1 MKRSKLS
8 HKLAAAAT
16 VGMAVGSSSDA
27 FAGTATGSATDLVDM
42 TDNVIT
48 ASSGFTNLIS
58 TLAYIA
64 GAGLALAGV
73 FKLKQH
79 VDNPAQAPMKDAL
92 IRLACGGMF
101 LSLPFLLGVMQG
113 SISNGEN
120 DQVDV
125 SGLAMKGASG
135 LFSSSATGGP

>member
-16 VGMAVGSSSDA
+16 AGALMADSVDA
-27 FAGTATGSATDLVDM
+27 HAANATDL
-42 TDNVIT
+42 TKAATNVVT
-48 ASSGFTNLIS
+48 AVSGTVALIS

-64 GAGLALAGV
+64 GAGLALAGI

-101 LSLPFLLGVMQG
+101 LALPFMMRIMQG
-113 SISNGEN
+113 SISNG
-120 DQVDV
+120 DQTKANVA
-125 SGLAMKGASG
+125 GLKLGN
-135 LFSSSATGGP
+135 SSALFVVGP

>member
-16 VGMAVGSSSDA
+16 VGML
-27 FAGTATGSATDLVDM
+27 AGQSTAAL
-42 TDNVIT
+42 
-48 ASSGFTNLIS
+48 ASSADDLTQASKNVVQAVSGTVALIS

-64 GAGLALAGV
+64 GAGLALAGI

-101 LSLPFLLGVMQG
+101 LALPFMMRIMQG
-113 SISNGEN
+113 SISDG
-120 DQVDV
+120 DLAKADV
-125 SGLAMKGASG
+125 SNLKLENSSD
-135 LFSSSATGGP
+135 LFNPG

>member
-16 VGMAVGSSSDA
+16 VGML
-27 FAGTATGSATDLVDM
+27 AGQSTAAL
-42 TDNVIT
+42 
-48 ASSGFTNLIS
+48 ASSADDLTQASKNVVQAVSGTVALIS

-64 GAGLALAGV
+64 GAGLALAGI

-101 LSLPFLLGVMQG
+101 LALPFMMRVMQG
-113 SISNGEN
+113 SISDG
-120 DQVDV
+120 DLGDRKSVV
-125 SGLAMKGASG
+125 
-135 LFSSSATGGP
+135 

>member
-1 MKRSKLS
+1 MKRSNLS

-16 VGMAVGSSSDA
+16 VGMFAGQSSDA
-27 FAGTATGSATDLVDM
+27 LAAGATDL
-42 TDNVIT
+42 TT
-48 ASSGFTNLIS
+48 ASKNVVTAVSGTVALIS

-64 GAGLALAGV
+64 GAGLALAGI

-101 LSLPFLLGVMQG
+101 LSLPFMMRIMQG
-113 SISNGEN
+113 SISDG
-120 DQVDV
+120 DTAKIDV
-125 SGLAMKGASG
+125 TGMVLE
-135 LFSSSATGGP
+135 SSTGFNVP

>member
-16 VGMAVGSSSDA
+16 VGML
-27 FAGTATGSATDLVDM
+27 AGQSTAAL
-42 TDNVIT
+42 
-48 ASSGFTNLIS
+48 ASSADDLTQASKNVVQAVSGTVALIS

-64 GAGLALAGV
+64 GAGLALAGI

-92 IRLACGGMF
+92 IRLATGGMF
-101 LSLPFLLGVMQG
+101 LALPFMMRIMQG
-113 SISNGEN
+113 SISDGDLGKADVTNLKLEN
-120 DQVDV
+120 SSD
-125 SGLAMKGASG
+125 
-135 LFSSSATGGP
+135 LFNPG

>member
-16 VGMAVGSSSDA
+16 AGALMADSADA
-27 FAGTATGSATDLVDM
+27 FAGTNTDL
-42 TDNVIT
+42 TKAATNVVT
-48 ASSGFTNLIS
+48 AVSGTVALIS

-64 GAGLALAGV
+64 GAGLALAGI

-101 LSLPFLLGVMQG
+101 LALPFMMRIMQG
-113 SISNGEN
+113 SISNG
-120 DQVDV
+120 DQTKAVV
-125 SGLAMKGASG
+125 SGLKLGNSST
-135 LFSSSATGGP
+135 LFTP

>member
-16 VGMAVGSSSDA
+16 VGMVAGSAPA
-27 FAGTATGSATDLVDM
+27 FASVSSNTQLVDM
-42 TDNVIT
+42 TKNVIT

-92 IRLACGGMF
+92 IRLACGGLF
-101 LSLPFLLGVMQG
+101 LSLPFLLNVMQG
-113 SISNGEN
+113 SISDGNADAVNIDGLKLEGAA
-120 DQVDV
+120 DV
-125 SGLAMKGASG
+125 
-135 LFSSSATGGP
+135 FN

>member
-16 VGMAVGSSSDA
+16 VGMVAASAPA
-27 FAGTATGSATDLVDM
+27 FAGNSSNTQLVDM
-42 TDNVIT
+42 TKNVIT

-92 IRLACGGMF
+92 IRLACGGLF
-101 LSLPFLLGVMQG
+101 LSLPFLLNVMQG
-113 SISNGEN
+113 SISDGNA
-120 DQVDV
+120 DQVNIDGLKLEGAADV
-125 SGLAMKGASG
+125 
-135 LFSSSATGGP
+135 FN

>member
-16 VGMAVGSSSDA
+16 VGML
-27 FAGTATGSATDLVDM
+27 AGQSTAAL
-42 TDNVIT
+42 
-48 ASSGFTNLIS
+48 ASSADDLTQASKNVVQAVSGTVALIS

-64 GAGLALAGV
+64 GAGLALAGI

-101 LSLPFLLGVMQG
+101 LALPFMMRVMQG
-113 SISNGEN
+113 SISDG
-120 DQVDV
+120 DLGKADV
-125 SGLAMKGASG
+125 SNLKLENSSD
-135 LFSSSATGGP
+135 LFNPG

>member
-16 VGMAVGSSSDA
+16 MGAAVGSSSDA
-27 FAGTATGSATDLVDM
+27 FAVGSATDLVDM

-101 LSLPFLLGVMQG
+101 LSLPFLLTVLPG
-113 SISNGEN
+113 SISDGEN
-120 DQVDV
+120 TQVDV
-125 SGLAMKGASG
+125 DGLRMDGAGS
-135 LFSSSATGGP
+135 LFSSGAGGGP

>member
-16 VGMAVGSSSDA
+16 AGALMADSIDARAATNSDLTTA
-27 FAGTATGSATDLVDM
+27 ANNVVTAVSGTVA
-42 TDNVIT
+42 
-48 ASSGFTNLIS
+48 LIS

-64 GAGLALAGV
+64 GAGLALAGI

-101 LSLPFLLGVMQG
+101 LALPFIMRIMQG
-113 SISNGEN
+113 SISNGDNATADVQGLKLEN
-120 DQVDV
+120 SSQ
-125 SGLAMKGASG
+125 
-135 LFSSSATGGP
+135 LFIP

>member
-16 VGMAVGSSSDA
+16 VGML
-27 FAGTATGSATDLVDM
+27 AGQSTAAL
-42 TDNVIT
+42 
-48 ASSGFTNLIS
+48 ASSADDLTQASKNVVQAVSGTVALIS

-64 GAGLALAGV
+64 GAGLALAGI

-101 LSLPFLLGVMQG
+101 LALPFMMRIMQG
-113 SISNGEN
+113 SISDGDLDKADVTNLKLEN
-120 DQVDV
+120 SSD
-125 SGLAMKGASG
+125 
-135 LFSSSATGGP
+135 LFNPG

>member
-16 VGMAVGSSSDA
+16 VGML
-27 FAGTATGSATDLVDM
+27 AGQSTAAL
-42 TDNVIT
+42 
-48 ASSGFTNLIS
+48 ASSADDLTQASKNVVQAVSGTVALIS

-64 GAGLALAGV
+64 GAGLALAGI

-101 LSLPFLLGVMQG
+101 LALPFMMRIMQG
-113 SISNGEN
+113 SISDG
-120 DQVDV
+120 DLGKADV
-125 SGLAMKGASG
+125 SNLKLENSSD
-135 LFSSSATGGP
+135 LFNPG

>member
-16 VGMAVGSSSDA
+16 VGMFVGQSTNA
-27 FAGTATGSATDLVDM
+27 LANANATDL
-42 TDNVIT
+42 TDASKNIVT
-48 ASSGFTNLIS
+48 AVSGTVALIS

-64 GAGLALAGV
+64 GAGLALAGI

-101 LSLPFLLGVMQG
+101 LSLPFMMRIMQG
-113 SISNGEN
+113 SISDGDTGKIDVTGMALEN
-120 DQVDV
+120 
-125 SGLAMKGASG
+125 
-135 LFSSSATGGP
+135 SSTTFNP

>member
-16 VGMAVGSSSDA
+16 AGALAAQSGDA
-27 FAGTATGSATDLVDM
+27 FAATAADLTKASQNVVTAVSGTVA
-42 TDNVIT
+42 
-48 ASSGFTNLIS
+48 LIS

-64 GAGLALAGV
+64 GAGLALAGI

-101 LSLPFLLGVMQG
+101 LALPFMMKIMQG
-113 SISNGEN
+113 SISDG
-120 DQVDV
+120 DTGKADV
-125 SGLAMKGASG
+125 SNLKLENASG
-135 LFSSSATGGP
+135 LFIP

>member
-16 VGMAVGSSSDA
+16 AGVLMANSADA
-27 FAGTATGSATDLVDM
+27 FAAGGASNADL
-42 TDNVIT
+42 TT
-48 ASSGFTNLIS
+48 ASKNIVIAVSGTVALIS

-64 GAGLALAGV
+64 GAGLALAGI

-101 LSLPFLLGVMQG
+101 LALPFMMRIMQG
-113 SISNGEN
+113 SISNGEQ
-120 DQVDV
+120 DKVV
-125 SGLAMKGASG
+125 TTGMKLQNASTI
-135 LFSSSATGGP
+135 FMP

>member
-16 VGMAVGSSSDA
+16 VGML
-27 FAGTATGSATDLVDM
+27 AGQSTAAL
-42 TDNVIT
+42 
-48 ASSGFTNLIS
+48 ASSADDLTQASKNVVQAVSGTVALIS
-58 TLAYIA
+58 TLAYIS
-64 GAGLALAGV
+64 GAGLALAGI

-101 LSLPFLLGVMQG
+101 LALPFMMRIMQG
-113 SISNGEN
+113 SISDGDLDKADVTNLKLEN
-120 DQVDV
+120 SSD
-125 SGLAMKGASG
+125 
-135 LFSSSATGGP
+135 LFNPG

>member
-16 VGMAVGSSSDA
+16 AGALMAESADA
-27 FAGTATGSATDLVDM
+27 FAAGNTDL
-42 TDNVIT
+42 TKAATNVVT
-48 ASSGFTNLIS
+48 AVSGTVALIS

-64 GAGLALAGV
+64 GAGLALAGI

-101 LSLPFLLGVMQG
+101 LALPFMMRIMQG
-113 SISNGEN
+113 SISNG
-120 DQVDV
+120 DQAKADV
-125 SGLAMKGASG
+125 AGLKLGN
-135 LFSSSATGGP
+135 SATLFTP

>member
-16 VGMAVGSSSDA
+16 VGMVAGSAPA
-27 FAGTATGSATDLVDM
+27 FAGVSSNTQLVDM
-42 TDNVIT
+42 TKNVIT

-92 IRLACGGMF
+92 IRLACGGLF
-101 LSLPFLLGVMQG
+101 LSLPFLLNVMQG
-113 SISNGEN
+113 SISDGNADAVNIDGLKLEGAA
-120 DQVDV
+120 DV
-125 SGLAMKGASG
+125 
-135 LFSSSATGGP
+135 FN

>member
-16 VGMAVGSSSDA
+16 VGALMADSADA
-27 FAGTATGSATDLVDM
+27 MSATALDLSNASK
-42 TDNVIT
+42 NVVT
-48 ASSGFTNLIS
+48 AVSGTVGLIS

-64 GAGLALAGV
+64 GAGLALAGI

-101 LSLPFLLGVMQG
+101 LALPFMMRIMQG
-113 SISNGEN
+113 SISNG
-120 DQVDV
+120 DQAKANVA
-125 SGLAMKGASG
+125 GLKLGNSST
-135 LFSSSATGGP
+135 LFTP